1 VDVESEPPVLI
12 TATRDSAT
20 AECHRCAWRGLAWD
34 ARTVT
39 TLWAEHWLETHTDD
53 GEDET

>member
-1 VDVESEPPVLI
+1 MLI